1 MYLYMFI
8 VKANDLSAVERTRER
23 YILKEIDRERDN
35 ETERE
40 KETEIERKIDGGKE
54 PVRVYRE

>member
-1 MYLYMFI
+1 M
-8 VKANDLSAVERTRER
+8 
-23 YILKEIDRERDN
+23 KEIDRERDN

-40 KETEIERKIDGGKE
+40 KETEIERTIDGGKE